1 MTLLNHIRLWREA
14 HRAWGLWLPLSLFP
28 VCIALAFVIGA
39 EDTCGRAADLYLW
52 FGVVS
57 AVIVFTAPVA
67 FDLCRSATLSL
78 MAGVVLLCAGW
89 LVFFWA
95 FAASGMSLFCL
106 D

>member
-1 MTLLNHIRLWREA
+1 MTLTHKLRLWRET
-14 HRAWGLWLPLSLFP
+14 HRAWGLWLPLALFP
-28 VCIALAFVIGA
+28 VCIVLAFLIGMN
-39 EDTCGRAADLYLW
+39 DSCGRGADFYLW

-57 AVIVFTAPVA
+57 AVIVFVAPVV
-67 FDLCRSATLSL
+67 FDPCRSATLSL
-78 MAGVVLLCAGW
+78 MAGVVLLSAGW